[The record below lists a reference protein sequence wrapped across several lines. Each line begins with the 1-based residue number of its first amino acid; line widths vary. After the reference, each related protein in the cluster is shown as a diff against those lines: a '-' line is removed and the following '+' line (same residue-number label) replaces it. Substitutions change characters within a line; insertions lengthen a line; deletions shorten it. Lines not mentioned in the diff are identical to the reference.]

1 VVRRLYQVA
10 FRVNQILILGEI
22 WVIMNLEG
30 LFVSQCGHLP
40 IQGAK
45 VQVLIH
51 HGRGE
56 SIPRIRDVLIVPQTM

>member
-1 VVRRLYQVA
+1 MVRRLHQVA

-40 IQGAK
+40 IQGPK

-51 HGRGE
+51 HGHGV
-56 SIPRIRDVLIVPQTM
+56 SIPRIRDVLIVPQAM